1 LLVELTKAGNNDAVR
16 AAALLALAR
25 QAEVLESE
33 RAVAIDTIARALD
46 DESFAAARGG
56 ILAAEHLADKHFL
69 SALDRLAENAFDGRL
84 RREAAEAAARIRE
97 SQKTPA
103 QVNGLRTDLDA
114 LREEHRKL
122 QEKLETIT
130 RA

>member
-1 LLVELTKAGNNDAVR
+1 MTKAGNNDAVR

-25 QAEVLESE
+25 QAELLEPE
-33 RAVAIDTIARALD
+33 RAAAIDTIARALD
-46 DESFAAARGG
+46 DESFAVLHGA
-56 ILAAEHLADKHFL
+56 IVAAEHLEDKHFL
-69 SALDRLAENAFDGRL
+69 DALGRLAENAFDGRL
-84 RREAAEAAARIRE
+84 RREAAETAARIRE

-103 QVNGLRTDLDA
+103 QVSGLRTDLDA